1 MKISKAHIWD
11 SHREVNRAIKNAH
24 DEIDAIKPKEIK
36 WYKGESPKN
45 GIWHISLEAVPCF
58 TFNKYTYQVN
68 FINEK
73 LRLSYC
79 AMHSKSSLSFCFST
93 SQKVGICML
102 RQAHGLIGD
111 IKVMNKFYKQVRS
124 IVCNDPLA
132 QLIMHANNKK
142 DKK

>member
-24 DEIDAIKPKEIK
+24 DEIDAIKPKEIQ
-36 WYKGESPKN
+36 WFKGGLPKN
-45 GIWHISLEAVPCF
+45 GIWHISLEAIPCF
-58 TFNKYTYQVN
+58 AFSKYTYQVE
-68 FINEK
+68 FINER

-79 AMHSKSSLSFCFST
+79 AMHSKSSLSLSFSA
-93 SQKVGICML
+93 SQTVGVCIL
-102 RQAHGLIGD
+102 RKAHGLIGD
-111 IKVMNKFYKQVRS
+111 IKVMNKLYKQVRI

-132 QLIMHANNKK
+132 QLMMHANNKK